1 MAQNTQVARSKASS
15 RSNSRGLAMR
25 PDIEL
30 MDRHVNYAFAAFAVF
45 RFKPSPALYCG
56 PNKELPG

>member
-1 MAQNTQVARSKASS
+1 
-15 RSNSRGLAMR
+15 MR